1 MTIKA
6 RALSQH
12 PQWQAGMSSH
22 VGDASE
28 TGVAAQL
35 VNERGVMD
43 ICACMQH
50 KGYATRTL
58 VAVDI
63 STRRHIGY
71 AIIAKCSASAQAIS
85 GAAVAAV
92 HEQ

>member
-1 MTIKA
+1 MA
-6 RALSQH
+6 
-12 PQWQAGMSSH
+12 
-22 VGDASE
+22 ASE
-28 TGVAAQL
+28 IGLAVQL
-35 VNERGVMD
+35 VNERGAMD